1 MAIQLEFDVATG
13 LYTAGGKEIANA
25 VRRALTH
32 PTTVGFVKRAVS
44 NGEGEG
50 EGDGEG
56 VQIPVWGIVLLGVS
70 FYAAIIAMSLLSYM
84 LKEVIATLCMVET
97 PHAAITVS
105 PSEEPASK
113 DEKEGLLETGPTIT
127 LVHQKPIT
135 SSIRGT
141 IKHVVANAGR
151 FARFRGFK
159 IHALYSLV
167 FALAVN
173 FFSAFF
179 FSLFPTGLPGQA
191 VIVSALAGAAVA
203 NVHAAWTHKVV
214 SLPSEATFWQR
225 IPGKAHWKTLAPAA
239 AISTAM
245 PYISLYLTGGVAIF
259 LGLHKLDQD
268 NLEQYT
274 RGQWMCLAARVLAT
288 IVFAIFTTLFLCIPA
303 IVTQVR
309 IESSILPED
318 QDTIVPFD
326 RTFGG
331 KVVSQMLGGS
341 GKIGFFG
348 AWRSFNWEARRR
360 LLKLYVKIGAIMMFA
375 MFVVGHVLAFE
386 VFAVMGPQLGEFL
399 AKAGHDGFV
408 QQN

>member
-1 MAIQLEFDVATG
+1 MGVAKLEFNVATG
-13 LYTAGGKEIANA
+13 LYTAGGEEIARA
-25 VRRALTH
+25 VRRALSH
-32 PTTVGFVKRAVS
+32 PTTVAFVKRAVG
-44 NGEGEG
+44 NGEAEG
-50 EGDGEG
+50 EHVEM
-56 VQIPVWGIVLLGVS
+56 PVWGMVLLGVS

-84 LKEVIATLCMVET
+84 LKEVVATLCMVET
-97 PHAAITVS
+97 PHAAITIS
-105 PSEEPASK
+105 PSEEPATK

-127 LVHQKPIT
+127 LVRQKPIT
-135 SSIRGT
+135 SSIRST
-141 IKHVVANAGR
+141 IKHVVAHAGR

-167 FALAVN
+167 FALAVH

-179 FSLFPTGLPGQA
+179 FSLFRLPGQA
-191 VIVSALAGAAVA
+191 ILVSGLAGATVA

-214 SLPSEATFWQR
+214 SMPSEATFWQR
-225 IPGKAHWKTLAPAA
+225 VPSKSHWKTLAPAA
-239 AISTAM
+239 AVSTAM
-245 PYISLYLTGGVAIF
+245 PYISLYLTGGVAIL

-274 RGQWMCLAARVLAT
+274 KGQWMCLAVRVFAT

-303 IVTQVR
+303 VVTQVR

-331 KVVSQMLGGS
+331 KVVSQMLGGT
-341 GKIGFFG
+341 GKIGFLD

-375 MFVVGHVLAFE
+375 MFVIGHVLAFE

-399 AKAGHDGFV
+399 AKARHEGFV
-408 QQN
+408 HQN

>member
-1 MAIQLEFDVATG
+1 MI
-13 LYTAGGKEIANA
+13 
-25 VRRALTH
+25 
-32 PTTVGFVKRAVS
+32 
-44 NGEGEG
+44 
-50 EGDGEG
+50 
-56 VQIPVWGIVLLGVS
+56 LLGVS
-70 FYAAIIAMSLLSYM
+70 FYAAVIAMSLLSYM
-84 LKEVIATLCMVET
+84 LKEVVATLCMVEI
-97 PHAAITVS
+97 PHAAITIS
-105 PSEEPASK
+105 PSDEPATK

-127 LVHQKPIT
+127 LVRQKPIT

-167 FALAVN
+167 FALAVH
-173 FFSAFF
+173 FFTAFF
-179 FSLFPTGLPGQA
+179 FSLFPAGLPGQA
-191 VIVSALAGAAVA
+191 ILVSGLAGATVA

-214 SLPSEATFWQR
+214 SMPSDATFWQR
-225 IPGKAHWKTLAPAA
+225 VPSRSHWKTLAPAA
-239 AISTAM
+239 AVSTAM
-245 PYISLYLTGGVAIF
+245 PYVSLYLTGGVAIL

-274 RGQWMCLAARVLAT
+274 KGQWMCLAVRAFAT
-288 IVFAIFTTLFLCIPA
+288 ALFAIFATLFLCLPA
-303 IVTQVR
+303 VVTQVR

-341 GKIGFFG
+341 GRIGFLD

-375 MFVVGHVLAFE
+375 VFVIGHVLAFE

-399 AKAGHDGFV
+399 AKARHEGFV

>member
-1 MAIQLEFDVATG
+1 
-13 LYTAGGKEIANA
+13 
-25 VRRALTH
+25 
-32 PTTVGFVKRAVS
+32 
-44 NGEGEG
+44 
-50 EGDGEG
+50 
-56 VQIPVWGIVLLGVS
+56 
-70 FYAAIIAMSLLSYM
+70 M
-84 LKEVIATLCMVET
+84 LKEVVATLCMVET

-105 PSEEPASK
+105 PSEEPATK

-141 IKHVVANAGR
+141 VKHVVANAGR

-179 FSLFPTGLPGQA
+179 MSLFPDLPGQA
-191 VIVSALAGAAVA
+191 ILVSGFAGATVA

-214 SLPSEATFWQR
+214 SMPSEATFWQR
-225 IPGKAHWKTLAPAA
+225 VPSKAHWKTLAPAA

-245 PYISLYLTGGVAIF
+245 PYVSLYLTGGVAIL
-259 LGLHKLDQD
+259 LGLHKLDQA

-274 RGQWMCLAARVLAT
+274 RGQWMCLAVR
-288 IVFAIFTTLFLCIPA
+288 VFATFIFAITATLFLCLPA

-326 RTFGG
+326 RTFSG
-331 KVVSQMLGGS
+331 KVVSHMLGGT
-341 GKIGFFG
+341 GKIGFLD

-375 MFVVGHVLAFE
+375 FFVVGHVLAFE
-386 VFAVMGPQLGEFL
+386 IFAIMGPQLGEFL
-399 AKAGHDGFV
+399 AKVRHEGLV